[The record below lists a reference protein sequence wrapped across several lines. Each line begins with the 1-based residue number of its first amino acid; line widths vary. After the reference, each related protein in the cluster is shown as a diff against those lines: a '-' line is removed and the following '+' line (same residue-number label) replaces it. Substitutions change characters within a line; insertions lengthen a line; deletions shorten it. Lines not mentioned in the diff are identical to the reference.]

1 MIKNIIRHN
10 ENVYIVNRVLPAAT
24 TEESANRIHQVLR
37 TDTLLRDKEGKWF
50 CCNSAKEVQFRDV
63 QKQQIFESE
72 DLSHT
77 QFEIGDNGGMG

>member
-10 ENVYIVNRVLPAAT
+10 DNVYIVNRVLPAST
-24 TEESANRIHQVLR
+24 TEEGANRIHQILR

-50 CCNSAKEVQFRDV
+50 CCNMAKEVQFRDV
-63 QKQQIFESE
+63 PKQEIFEEE